1 VKRLIVCL
9 VAAALP
15 LAATWAIDSDI
26 EFDSPEQEARY
37 DRLVNELRCLVCQN
51 QTIADSNADLAK
63 DLRRQTLEML
73 RQGKSDDE
81 IVKFMT
87 DRYGDFVLYR
97 PPVKPTTW
105 LLWGA
110 PMILLLIGVIGTL
123 MVVARRSREAAEEAQ
138 PGQATGEN
146 P

>member
-1 VKRLIVCL
+1 MRRILILL

-15 LAATWAIDSDI
+15 LGAWAIDSDI
-26 EFDSPEQEARY
+26 AFDSPEQEERY

-73 RQGKSDDE
+73 RQGKSDEE
-81 IVKFMT
+81 ILTFMT

-110 PMILLLIGVIGTL
+110 PMILLLIGIIGTL
-123 MVVARRSREAAEEAQ
+123 MVITRRSRDAADIEPDQTA
-138 PGQATGEN
+138 GEN

>member
-1 VKRLIVCL
+1 MKRLIVCL

-15 LAATWAIDSDI
+15 LAAAWAIDSDI
-26 EFDSPEQEARY
+26 TFDSPEQEARY
-37 DRLVNELRCLVCQN
+37 DRLINELRCLVCQN

-123 MVVARRSREAAEEAQ
+123 MVVARRSREAAETQ
-138 PGQATGEN
+138 PEQATGEN